1 MSATGKSGENPIAA
15 GDGHDSGFEQT
26 LRLARS
32 GDDDALALVL
42 ERFGPGVRAAID
54 ISPKWQGEIEADDV
68 MQITYID
75 AFLRIGS
82 CAARSEAM
90 FQAWLA
96 QIARNN
102 LMDAIRGLEAE
113 KRPPADRRLRLNG
126 GDAHARLCEL
136 VGATTTTPSR
146 VASRAELRSLV
157 EQAIARL
164 PADYATVIQ
173 QIDLGGAAPTAV
185 AERLGRSRAAVH
197 MLVGR
202 ARERLRE
209 ILGSATKFFSS

>member
-1 MSATGKSGENPIAA
+1 MSATGKSGENPITAD
-15 GDGHDSGFEQT
+15 DGHDTGFEQT
-26 LRLARS
+26 LRQARH
-32 GDDDALALVL
+32 GDDDALARLL

-54 ISPKWQGEIEADDV
+54 ISPKWRSEIESDDV
-68 MQITYID
+68 LQVTYID

-82 CAARSEAM
+82 CTARNEAM

-96 QIARNN
+96 QIARHN

-113 KRPPADRRLRLNG
+113 KRPPADRPLRLNG
-126 GDAHARLCEL
+126 DGDAYARLCEL

-146 VASRAELRSLV
+146 VASRAELRLLV

-164 PADYATVIQ
+164 PTDYATVIQ

-197 MLVGR
+197 MLAGR

-209 ILGSATKFFSS
+209 ILGAGTKYF